1 MIKNILSVI
10 VFLLSTFFL
19 FFVGNIY
26 FSDKYKKKINSNRIK
41 ITEKIENNFIG
52 LPFLP
57 NDTNNVIE
65 FNTGFNNDYNKTKR
79 NFWKLFKKWLG
90 KQ

>member
-1 MIKNILSVI
+1 MSENGNNNNREEP
-10 VFLLSTFFL
+10 F

-41 ITEKIENNFIG
+41 ITEKIENDFIG
-52 LPFLP
+52 LPILP

-65 FNTGFNNDYNKTKR
+65 FNTSFNNAYNKSKR
-79 NFWKLFKKWLG
+79 NFWKLFKK
-90 KQ
+90 